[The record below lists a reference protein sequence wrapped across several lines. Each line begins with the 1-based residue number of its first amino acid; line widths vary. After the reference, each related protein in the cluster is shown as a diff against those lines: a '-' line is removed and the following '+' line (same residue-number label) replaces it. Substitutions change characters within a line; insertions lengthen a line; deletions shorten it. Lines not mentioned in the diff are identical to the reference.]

1 LAKKPDAAPAG
12 DSPETQ
18 LALTNPLRVRT
29 FPRMKKIIPLIV
41 IVGLAGVV
49 AQCIGLPELLK
60 TGSCASGNTAFAIA
74 RPCPAGTGTTIAL
87 FGGGMTIAILA
98 MVAGSLAGNGL
109 FGGAGLFLWA
119 AEFVGVGAT
128 VLVWALTHG
137 NGPAGS
143 KLASY
148 IIALVFIP
156 MGGIPLLFGL
166 RSGLG
171 GAEEKMVSRRSKRA
185 EATIS
190 GVEELQ
196 RYGTNQ
202 ARVRLTY
209 AVSPADGQ
217 SFEVSRETNAI
228 ISHMPRRGDRA
239 TISYDPRHPDRF
251 QVVSASANGGA
262 SAPSARASALPS
274 SSSSPVSVPGVPGD
288 TAQLPWSTVPVTV
301 PAQVAAVSQRQ
312 PGGPDLLGK
321 LKQLSDLHDSG
332 ALTDAEFQL
341 EKSKILAQ
349 S

>member
-1 LAKKPDAAPAG
+1 LLKKPDAAPAG
-12 DSPETQ
+12 DSPETP
-18 LALTNPLRVRT
+18 LALTNPLPMRT
-29 FPRMKKIIPLIV
+29 FRRMKKILPFIV

-60 TGSCASGNTAFAIA
+60 TGTCASGNTAFAIA

-98 MVAGSLAGNGL
+98 MVAGSLAGGGGL

-148 IIALVFIP
+148 IIAIVFIP

-185 EATIS
+185 DATIS

-209 AVSPADGQ
+209 AVSPANGP

-228 ISHMPRRGDRA
+228 ISHMPRRGDHA

-251 QVVSASANGGA
+251 QVVSTVASEGA
-262 SAPSARASALPS
+262 GAPSARVSGLPPA
-274 SSSSPVSVPGVPGD
+274 SSSPVSVPGVPGD
-288 TAQLPWSTVPVTV
+288 TAQLPWSTVPV
-301 PAQVAAVSQRQ
+301 AAVSQRQ
-312 PGGPDLLGK
+312 SGGSDPLGK

-341 EKSKILAQ
+341 EKSNILAE